1 MVNENSTNEENLHI
15 PPVTTQ
21 EVIRAVKLSKNGRA
35 PGPGNIYN
43 ELIKSA
49 PIILYEIL
57 AKMYDK
63 CLKGD
68 IVPREWKTAIIT
80 SLYKKGNRKD
90 CSNYRGISVMPSLA
104 RLYGRILK
112 DRIEREVKDSEEQN
126 GFRPGRSCID
136 GIFTLRNLIEKRV
149 CRGLTTHLAFV
160 DLHKAYDTVPQ
171 NKLWTSLYKNGVSTT
186 YVRAVK
192 EFYSNCMSMVKIGNK
207 VSSEFLV
214 TKGLRQGCT
223 MAPTLFKIYLEEAL
237 GEWKRKC
244 SGMGI
249 PVGGEI
255 MYTLLFADDQVIV
268 AGDMDDLSYMLR
280 KLKDEYEKWGL
291 KINMSKTE
299 YLKVGDD
306 ELEDIEIETEKI
318 KGCKTFKYLGV
329 TLSCNGKSSD
339 DINNKIGQGKR
350 AIRQLNPILWNDK
363 IKKRTKQIIYSSVVE
378 SITTYGAEVWELNKR
393 ERDRLLALEMDFW
406 RRSSGISKLEHVRN
420 ERIRDIMGVKRNII
434 DKIETKRLLWYG
446 HLERM
451 EEFRWPK
458 LIWKW
463 IPPERRKRGRP
474 PRSWAQDVQDA
485 MAARGLQEGDWDDR
499 EKWRSGSEMRRQP

>member
-1 MVNENSTNEENLHI
+1 MANIGEDIEKCFGNTRANKAWGILKSMRKQNNDCAGISPISMEEWREYYKALLTEDRPNFLLDMVNENSTNEENLHI

-291 KINMSKTE
+291 KINMSKSE
-299 YLKVGDD
+299 YLKMGDD
-306 ELEDIEIETEKI
+306 ELEDI
-318 KGCKTFKYLGV
+318 
-329 TLSCNGKSSD
+329 
-339 DINNKIGQGKR
+339 
-350 AIRQLNPILWNDK
+350 
-363 IKKRTKQIIYSSVVE
+363 
-378 SITTYGAEVWELNKR
+378 
-393 ERDRLLALEMDFW
+393 
-406 RRSSGISKLEHVRN
+406 
-420 ERIRDIMGVKRNII
+420 
-434 DKIETKRLLWYG
+434 
-446 HLERM
+446 
-451 EEFRWPK
+451 
-458 LIWKW
+458 
-463 IPPERRKRGRP
+463 
-474 PRSWAQDVQDA
+474 
-485 MAARGLQEGDWDDR
+485 
-499 EKWRSGSEMRRQP
+499 

>member
-1 MVNENSTNEENLHI
+1 M
-15 PPVTTQ
+15 
-21 EVIRAVKLSKNGRA
+21 
-35 PGPGNIYN
+35 
-43 ELIKSA
+43 
-49 PIILYEIL
+49 
-57 AKMYDK
+57 
-63 CLKGD
+63 
-68 IVPREWKTAIIT
+68 
-80 SLYKKGNRKD
+80 
-90 CSNYRGISVMPSLA
+90 
-104 RLYGRILK
+104 
-112 DRIEREVKDSEEQN
+112 KDSEEQN

-329 TLSCNGKSSD
+329 TLSSNGKSSD

-363 IKKRTKQIIYSSVVE
+363 IKKEQSRSFTPQWLKV
-378 SITTYGAEVWELNKR
+378 
-393 ERDRLLALEMDFW
+393 LLPM
-406 RRSSGISKLEHVRN
+406 
-420 ERIRDIMGVKRNII
+420 
-434 DKIETKRLLWYG
+434 
-446 HLERM
+446 
-451 EEFRWPK
+451 
-458 LIWKW
+458 
-463 IPPERRKRGRP
+463 
-474 PRSWAQDVQDA
+474 VQKF
-485 MAARGLQEGDWDDR
+485 GN
-499 EKWRSGSEMRRQP
+499 